1 MTAHSS
7 EKRDRHIEIRASRGE
22 IEQARA
28 LWQQSRPQVGFSTWC
43 RDRILKRV
51 QPRPLF
57 SSVDD
62 EKAFLRELRRIG
74 VNVNQIARA
83 ANLNDTADAEAM
95 RKEMR
100 GLWQL
105 VSQAMR

>member
-22 IEQARA
+22 VEQARA

-43 RDRILKRV
+43 RDRILKQV

-57 SSVDD
+57 SNVDD
-62 EKAFLRELRRIG
+62 EKTFLRELRHIG
-74 VNVNQIARA
+74 VNVNQLARA
-83 ANLNDTADAEAM
+83 ANMTDTADVKAIQ
-95 RKEMR
+95 KEMHA
-100 GLWQL
+100 LWQL

>member
-7 EKRDRHIEIRASRGE
+7 ERRDRHIEIRASRGE
-22 IEQARA
+22 VEQARA

-57 SSVDD
+57 SNVDA

-83 ANLNDTADAEAM
+83 ANITDTADAEAM
-95 RKEMR
+95 RKEMAA
-100 GLWQL
+100 LWQL

>member
-22 IEQARA
+22 VERARA

-43 RDRILKRV
+43 RDRILKRM

-57 SSVDD
+57 SNVDD
-62 EKAFLRELRRIG
+62 EKIFLRELRRIG
-74 VNVNQIARA
+74 VNINQIARA
-83 ANLNDTADAEAM
+83 ANMSDTADAAAVK
-95 RKEMR
+95 KEMAA
-100 GLWQL
+100 LWQL
-105 VSQAMR
+105 VSRAMQ

>member
-7 EKRDRHIEIRASRGE
+7 ENRDRHIEIRASRGE

-100 GLWQL
+100 DLWQL

>member
-22 IEQARA
+22 VEQARA
-28 LWQQSRPQVGFSTWC
+28 LWQRSRPQVGFSTWC

-57 SSVDD
+57 SNVDD
-62 EKAFLRELRRIG
+62 EKIFLRELRRIG

-83 ANLNDTADAEAM
+83 ANMSDTADAAAVK
-95 RKEMR
+95 KEMAA
-100 GLWQL
+100 LWQL
-105 VSQAMR
+105 VSRVMQ

>member
-57 SSVDD
+57 SNVDD
-62 EKAFLRELRRIG
+62 GKAFLRELRHIG
-74 VNVNQIARA
+74 VNVNQLTRA
-83 ANLNDTADAEAM
+83 ANMTDTADAEAVK
-95 RKEMR
+95 KEVAA
-100 GLWQL
+100 LWQL
-105 VSQAMR
+105 VSRAMQ